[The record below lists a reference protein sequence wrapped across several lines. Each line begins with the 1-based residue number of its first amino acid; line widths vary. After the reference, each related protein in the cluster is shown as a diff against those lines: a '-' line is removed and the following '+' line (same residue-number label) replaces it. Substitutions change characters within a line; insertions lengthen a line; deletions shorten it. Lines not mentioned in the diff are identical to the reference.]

1 VIELARFLDG
11 NAPTVVTTHIRPD
24 GDALGAL
31 LAVTEFLGQ
40 RDIPAIPVVD
50 SSIPHRFSFLPGSNK
65 IATYHALKSQKRY
78 QRVIVLDV
86 GSWERIGKVHHWIA
100 GDAKVANIDHHL
112 SNPGFGAVNILRT
125 ECSATTEILWDIAQE
140 FGFEITPDI
149 ATHLYTGILTDTG
162 RFQFSNTTARAF
174 AICSQLVEL
183 GAQPE
188 SIAKQ
193 VYFDYSIQDVRKMG
207 KLLGNVQLL
216 DHGRISAIRLK
227 RINEVEDT
235 DSVLDM
241 ALSIQG
247 VEIAILIAPIPG
259 GKSKVS
265 LRSKQYV
272 DVRKIAEKFGGGGHT
287 KASGFRFRI
296 DPDEMQDQLLPV
308 LIDALGDMNGL

>member
-1 VIELARFLDG
+1 MIELSRFFEG
-11 NAPTVVTTHIRPD
+11 NEPTVVTTHIRPD

-40 RDIPAIPVVD
+40 RNIPAFPVVD
-50 SSIPHRFSFLPGSNK
+50 GSIPHRFSFLPGSNK
-65 IATYHALKSQKRY
+65 IATYHTLKSEKLYR
-78 QRVIVLDV
+78 RVIVLDV
-86 GSWERIGKVHHWIA
+86 GSRERIGKVHHWISR
-100 GDAKVANIDHHL
+100 DALVANIDHHL
-112 SNPGFGAVNILRT
+112 SNPGFGAVSILRT
-125 ECSATTEILWDIAQE
+125 ECSATTEILWDIAQD

-149 ATHLYTGILTDTG
+149 ATQLYTGILTDTG
-162 RFQFSNTTARAF
+162 RFQFSNTSARAF
-174 AICSQLVEL
+174 AICSKLVEL

-188 SIAKQ
+188 SIAKS
-193 VYFDYSIQDVRKMG
+193 VYFEYPARDVRKMG
-207 KLLGNVQLL
+207 KLLGDVQLL
-216 DHGRISAIRLK
+216 DHGRISAIRLE

-235 DSVLDM
+235 DSMLDM

-272 DVRKIAEKFGGGGHT
+272 DVRKIAEKYGGGGHT

-296 DPDEMQDQLLPV
+296 EPDEMQDQLLPV
-308 LIDALGDMNGL
+308 LIDALGDINGL

>member
-1 VIELARFLDG
+1 MIELARFFEGDE
-11 NAPTVVTTHIRPD
+11 PTIVTTHIRPD
-24 GDALGAL
+24 GDALGAM
-31 LAVTEFLGQ
+31 LAISEFLEQ
-40 RDIPAIPVVD
+40 RNIPAFPVID
-50 SSIPHRFSFLPGSNK
+50 GSIPNRFSFLSGINK
-65 IATYHALKSQKRY
+65 IATYHALKSQEHF

-86 GSWERIGKVHHWIA
+86 GSFQRIGKVHHWISS
-100 GDAKVANIDHHL
+100 DALVANIDHHL
-112 SNPGFGAVNILRT
+112 SNPGFGTVSVLRP
-125 ECSATTEILWDIAQE
+125 ECSATTEILWDIAQD

-174 AICSQLVEL
+174 AICSKLVEL
-183 GAQPE
+183 GAEPE
-188 SIAKQ
+188 SIAKK
-193 VYFDYSIQDVRKMG
+193 VYFDYPARDVRKMG
-207 KLLGNVQLL
+207 KLLGDLQLL

-227 RINEVEDT
+227 RINEVDDT

-259 GKSKVS
+259 GRSKVS
-265 LRSKQYV
+265 LRSKHNV
-272 DVRKIAEKFGGGGHT
+272 DVRKIAEKYGGGGHT

-308 LIDALGDMNGL
+308 LIDALGDTSGF